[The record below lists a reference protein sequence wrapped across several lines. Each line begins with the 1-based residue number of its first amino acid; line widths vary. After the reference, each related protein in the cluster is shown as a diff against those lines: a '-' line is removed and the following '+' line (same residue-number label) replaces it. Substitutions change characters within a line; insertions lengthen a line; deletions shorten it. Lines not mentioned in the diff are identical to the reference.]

1 MTREIVY
8 DAVIIGAGTMG
19 MAAGAHL
26 AKQNVKT
33 LLIDAYDPPH
43 HHGSHHGDTRMIR
56 HAYGEGRQYVTLVK
70 RAQQL
75 WEELEKESGYTIFEK
90 TGVLGL
96 GPSDST
102 FLLETI
108 ASAKTQDLPLQ
119 VLSSL
124 EVKEKWPGISIP
136 DNFIG
141 CFEAESGFIYCERA
155 IQAYREIALQNGAA
169 LLTNTPVQQIDLKHH
184 EWVKITTAD
193 TSFMTKTI
201 IVTAGAWAA
210 KLLPDLNL
218 PIQPL
223 RKTVGWFDTPEG
235 TYDSGNF
242 PAFYVEDKDK
252 MFYGFPNLHNAGLK
266 IGRTDGG
273 QAIDPNQHTQNFGK
287 YDSDEG
293 ELRQFLSTYMP
304 EANNRLNKGK
314 TCLYTRSPDSHFII
328 DRHPEHP
335 NAIIACGFSGHGF
348 KFGSVMGEVLSQMAI
363 KGQTDYDIS
372 IFSLKRFL

>member
-184 EWVKITTAD
+184 EWVKITT
-193 TSFMTKTI
+193 
-201 IVTAGAWAA
+201 
-210 KLLPDLNL
+210 
-218 PIQPL
+218 
-223 RKTVGWFDTPEG
+223 
-235 TYDSGNF
+235 
-242 PAFYVEDKDK
+242 
-252 MFYGFPNLHNAGLK
+252 
-266 IGRTDGG
+266 
-273 QAIDPNQHTQNFGK
+273 
-287 YDSDEG
+287 
-293 ELRQFLSTYMP
+293 
-304 EANNRLNKGK
+304 
-314 TCLYTRSPDSHFII
+314 
-328 DRHPEHP
+328 
-335 NAIIACGFSGHGF
+335 
-348 KFGSVMGEVLSQMAI
+348 
-363 KGQTDYDIS
+363 
-372 IFSLKRFL
+372 